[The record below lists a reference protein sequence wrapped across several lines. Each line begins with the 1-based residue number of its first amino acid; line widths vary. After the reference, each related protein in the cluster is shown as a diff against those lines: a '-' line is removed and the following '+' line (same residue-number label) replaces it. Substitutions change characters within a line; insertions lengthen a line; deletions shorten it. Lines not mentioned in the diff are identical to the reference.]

1 MPYHTTKVKGGV
13 KNINK
18 ETGKATSKKPMTKM
32 NAEKQK
38 KAIAISEKKKKD
50 PKEKKPDMKEK
61 EKPKKDMKKG
71 KELTE
76 AQEKRLKEHSK
87 KHGGMKSAHMKDM
100 IKSMKDGDTFAKA
113 HKKAMEHESMHDNSK
128 GLTEKQ
134 KNLPKKLQ
142 EAIMKKKAKK

>member
-1 MPYHTTKVKGGV
+1 MKVKGGV

-50 PKEKKPDMKEK
+50 PKEKKSDMKEK
-61 EKPKKDMKKG
+61 EKPKKDMKK
-71 KELTE
+71 E
-76 AQEKRLKEHSK
+76 
-87 KHGGMKSAHMKDM
+87 
-100 IKSMKDGDTFAKA
+100 
-113 HKKAMEHESMHDNSK
+113 N

-134 KNLPKKLQ
+134 KKLPKKLQ